1 MTPHDTSTT
10 TSHRADERQPNVPGG
25 VTARL
30 KARRRRIGLIRKRT
44 VAIAASTFAL
54 IWGVIF
60 VQLVSGHDPALA
72 HNSSSTAASPS
83 GSPGSTSSG
92 STGST
97 SSGSTS
103 SGSTSSGSSSSGSS
117 GSGSSGSGS
126 TSPITTSQS

>member
-72 HNSSSTAASPS
+72 
-83 GSPGSTSSG
+83 GSPGEVLEKRASKSARRAVVVSG
-92 STGST
+92 SLTLM
-97 SSGSTS
+97 
-103 SGSTSSGSSSSGSS
+103 
-117 GSGSSGSGS
+117 
-126 TSPITTSQS
+126 